1 VRAFVAAHPAGLPR
15 VDEVRFDAP
24 AALYTAAAVVLCT
37 LVAGIA
43 PALSLSRR
51 GVAEALRSAGRGG
64 DGSRGARARGILVV
78 AEVALT
84 LALVV
89 SSGLVL
95 RSFLTLTTQ
104 PLGFDPE
111 GVTIANVQVPSDAKS
126 DTQVRSFLAHVGDR
140 VRALPGVDA
149 AAWSYSA
156 PFTRRSFDLSFRFAD
171 RPTAAGEEPSSQI
184 NVVDEHYFATLR
196 QRMLSGRSLARS
208 DMGEWHAAV
217 VNEAFAR
224 EFAGGRP
231 AVGTRLF
238 LGMSDDA
245 GRPVAT
251 AIVGVVADAR
261 QSYGLAPVPM
271 IYLPLGSV
279 QTPNALLLVRSHGGA
294 ADASALGAAFTSVD
308 SFVARPRV
316 KPYADYLADDT
327 AQTRLAAVSLGSLAF
342 IALVLSLAGIYAV
355 VSYGVAQRTHEFGIR
370 MALGARAWSV
380 IRSAVAGAMRL
391 VAAGVACG
399 LVVSACTTH
408 LLAGQLYGVAPLD
421 PLTFATVSFSL
432 ALAAFAA
439 ALVPAGRATRVDP
452 VVALRYE

>member
-1 VRAFVAAHPAGLPR
+1 
-15 VDEVRFDAP
+15 VRFDAP

-126 DTQVRSFLAHVGDR
+126 DAQVRSFLAHVGDR

-432 ALAAFAA
+432 ALAAFVA